1 MKTTRREALTGLALG
16 AGAFVASAALSSEAA
31 EAATPAK
38 AAAPATKV
46 PPNLVALSDFE
57 QLASKRIPHPAWEYI
72 QSGAADEITLRRNR
86 EAFEHIMLDA
96 RVLRDTGK
104 LDTSLELLGHKLAYP
119 VMLAPSALH
128 TLAHPEGEVAT
139 ATGAGKADAAM
150 VLSTMSSRSVE
161 DVNKAASQP
170 VWFQLYVQADR
181 GFTKHLVQ
189 RAEDAGC
196 KALCVTVDTPT
207 TGPRNRSQR
216 SGFDF
221 PPNPKMANLADMPR
235 AKDDDTHVHI
245 HREKDLFQSIL
256 PESLTWK
263 DIEWIQSFARV
274 PVVLKGVLHPD
285 DAEIA
290 VKQGIAGVIVSNH
303 GARNLDT
310 APATIEA
317 LPRVADKAAGRMLVL
332 MDGGVR
338 RGTDVL
344 KALALGANAVL
355 IGRPVFYGLAVAG
368 AAGVTRTLNILRS
381 ELEMAMALVGVAK
394 LNQIDGSVLW
404 KS

>member
-1 MKTTRREALTGLALG
+1 
-16 AGAFVASAALSSEAA
+16 
-31 EAATPAK
+31 
-38 AAAPATKV
+38 
-46 PPNLVALSDFE
+46 
-57 QLASKRIPHPAWEYI
+57 
-72 QSGAADEITLRRNR
+72 
-86 EAFEHIMLDA
+86 MLDA

-104 LDTSLELLGHKLAYP
+104 LDTSLELLGQKLAYP

-128 TLAHPEGEVAT
+128 SLAHPEGEIAT

-189 RAEDAGC
+189 RAEAAGC
-196 KALCVTVDTPT
+196 KALVVTVDTPT

-221 PPNPKMANLADMPR
+221 PPNSKMANLADMPVDR
-235 AKDDDTHVHI
+235 HVHI
-245 HREKDLFQSIL
+245 HREKDLFASIL

-274 PVVLKGVLHPD
+274 PVLLKGVLHPD

-290 VKQGIAGVIVSNH
+290 VKQGIAGIVVSNH

-317 LPRVADKAAGRMLVL
+317 LPRVTDKVGGRMLVL

-381 ELEMAMALVGVAK
+381 ELEMAMALTGVAK
-394 LNQIDGSVLW
+394 LSQIDRSVLW

>member
-1 MKTTRREALTGLALG
+1 MKTTRREALTLG
-16 AGAFVASAALSSEAA
+16 AGALAASAALSSEVMAS
-31 EAATPAK
+31 EAAAAKTATTPSS
-38 AAAPATKV
+38 TV
-46 PPNLVALSDFE
+46 PPNVVCLADFE
-57 QLASKRIPHPAWEYI
+57 QAASKRIPHPAWEYI

-86 EAFEHIMLDA
+86 EAFEHITLDP
-96 RVLRDTGK
+96 RVLRDSGK

-119 VMLAPSALH
+119 VLLAPSALH
-128 TLAHPEGEVAT
+128 SLAHPEGEIAT

-207 TGPRNRSQR
+207 TGARNRSQR

-221 PPNPKMANLADMPR
+221 PDNSKMPNLADMPR
-235 AKDDDTHVHI
+235 AKDEHIHI
-245 HREKDLFQSIL
+245 HREQDLFASLL

-274 PVVLKGVLHPD
+274 PVLLKGVLHPE

-317 LPRVADKAAGRMLVL
+317 LPRVTDKVAGRMLVL

-368 AAGVTRTLNILRS
+368 AAGVTRTLNILRT
-381 ELEMAMALVGVAK
+381 ELEMAMALTGVSK
-394 LNQIDGSVLW
+394 LSQIDRSVLW
-404 KS
+404 KASAT

>member
-1 MKTTRREALTGLALG
+1 
-16 AGAFVASAALSSEAA
+16 
-31 EAATPAK
+31 
-38 AAAPATKV
+38 
-46 PPNLVALSDFE
+46 
-57 QLASKRIPHPAWEYI
+57 
-72 QSGAADEITLRRNR
+72 LR
-86 EAFEHIMLDA
+86 
-96 RVLRDTGK
+96 
-104 LDTSLELLGHKLAYP
+104 
-119 VMLAPSALH
+119 
-128 TLAHPEGEVAT
+128 
-139 ATGAGKADAAM
+139 
-150 VLSTMSSRSVE
+150 
-161 DVNKAASQP
+161 
-170 VWFQLYVQADR
+170 
-181 GFTKHLVQ
+181 
-189 RAEDAGC
+189 
-196 KALCVTVDTPT
+196 TPT
-207 TGPRNRSQR
+207 TGARNRSQR

-221 PPNPKMANLADMPR
+221 PPNTKMPSLADMPVDR
-235 AKDDDTHVHI
+235 HVHI
-245 HREKDLFQSIL
+245 HREKDLFASIL

-274 PVVLKGVLHPD
+274 PVLLKGVLHPD

-381 ELEMAMALVGVAK
+381 ELEMAMALTGVSK
-394 LNQIDGSVLW
+394 LSQIDRSVLW

>member
-1 MKTTRREALTGLALG
+1 MKTTRREALTLG
-16 AGAFVASAALSSEAA
+16 ALAASAALTSEASA
-31 EAATPAK
+31 AATPAK
-38 AAAPATKV
+38 SATPATTV
-46 PPNLVALSDFE
+46 PANMVALSDFE
-57 QLASKRIPHPAWEYI
+57 QVASKRIPHAAWEYI
-72 QSGAADEITLRRNR
+72 QSGAADEITLHRNR
-86 EAFEHIMLDA
+86 DAFDQIMLDA

-104 LDTSLELLGHKLAYP
+104 LDTSLELLGQKLAYP

-128 TLAHPEGEVAT
+128 SLAHPEGEVAT
-139 ATGAGKADAAM
+139 ARGAGKAAAAM
-150 VLSTMSSRSVE
+150 VLSTMSSRSLE
-161 DVNKAASQP
+161 DVNKAAAQP

-221 PPNPKMANLADMPR
+221 PPNSKMANLADMPVDR
-235 AKDDDTHVHI
+235 HVHL

-263 DIEWIQSFARV
+263 DIEWVQSFARV
-274 PVVLKGVLHPD
+274 PVLLKGVLHPD

-290 VKQGIAGVIVSNH
+290 VKQGVAGVIVSNH

-317 LPRVADKAAGRMLVL
+317 LPRVADKVAGRMLVL

-381 ELEMAMALVGVAK
+381 ELEMAMALTGVSK
-394 LNQIDGSVLW
+394 LSQIDRSVLW